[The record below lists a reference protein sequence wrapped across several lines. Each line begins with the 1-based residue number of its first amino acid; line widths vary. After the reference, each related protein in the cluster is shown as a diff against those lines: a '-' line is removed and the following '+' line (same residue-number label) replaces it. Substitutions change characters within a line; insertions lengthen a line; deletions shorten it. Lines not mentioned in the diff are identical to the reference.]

1 MAADSPFWDISF
13 PVALT
18 ACMVMAL
25 CLAASQTIT
34 QSSQPLQRSMI
45 TSATI
50 LFELRSR
57 QLASGQYMI
66 HSRHPFLATH
76 FSSMTCATL
85 YMRTGSFSLVKPQR
99 QDCRLAAHTYSFRP
113 MYWRFHRPP
122 AWLQGSWPATFLFWR
137 ISS

>member
-1 MAADSPFWDISF
+1 MRC

-50 LFELRSR
+50 LLGLRSR
-57 QLASGQYMI
+57 QFASGQYMI

-85 YMRTGSFSLVKPQR
+85 YMRAGSCLLYTS
-99 QDCRLAAHTYSFRP
+99 DAADERSSVDLGGR
-113 MYWRFHRPP
+113 
-122 AWLQGSWPATFLFWR
+122 R
-137 ISS
+137 IIK